1 MKCTILHESTG
12 RMRVHFSCGDMTLS
26 EADLAEY
33 WLRNTPGVRAVR
45 VYDRTGD
52 AVIHYDGKRS
62 AVIASLA
69 GFSFEKAK
77 KRDLVPEH
85 TPRALNREFEDK
97 LVSTVLRRA
106 VTKTFLPYPLRALIA
121 VCKSFRYIRAGL
133 AALAKGKLTVA
144 VLDATA
150 VTVSILRGDFSTAGS
165 VMFML
170 HIGELLE
177 EWTHKKSVA
186 DLADAMSL
194 HVD

>member
-85 TPRALNREFEDK
+85 TPQALNREFEDK

-150 VTVSILRGDFSTAGS
+150 VAVPSALS
-165 VMFML
+165 V
-170 HIGELLE
+170 
-177 EWTHKKSVA
+177 K
-186 DLADAMSL
+186 
-194 HVD
+194 